1 MKKLKQICKCPECG
15 KIVSAKIPKGGDG
28 SMWVP
33 VWHKDNERK
42 VGSFVKP
49 HDRFKNAALFLCGY
63 LSYPNERIDE
73 VASIIRRY
81 AALNEPY
88 ELCTCQ
94 KCNQVVELEFYE
106 GDDEE
111 CSHPHY
117 HCPNSNCRANYYDKS
132 GKERCEEL
140 DEHYKDI
147 EERYREQLEDSWD
160 AAEW

>member
-1 MKKLKQICKCPECG
+1 M
-15 KIVSAKIPKGGDG
+15 ST
-28 SMWVP
+28 
-33 VWHKDNERK
+33 KDEGLTSSPNSTK
-42 VGSFVKP
+42 PNVVGSLVNP

-94 KCNQVVELEFYE
+94 KCKQVVELQFYE

-111 CSHPHY
+111 CSYPHY

-132 GKERCEEL
+132 GKERWEEL

>member
-1 MKKLKQICKCPECG
+1 MNKKQIADS
-15 KIVSAKIPKGGDG
+15 SAQNSSKPH
-28 SMWVP
+28 V
-33 VWHKDNERK
+33 
-42 VGSFVKP
+42 VGSLVNP

-63 LSYPNERIDE
+63 LSYPEERVDE
-73 VASIIRRY
+73 VASTIRRY

-94 KCNQVVELEFYE
+94 KCNQVVELQFYE

-111 CSHPHY
+111 CSYPHY

-132 GKERCEEL
+132 GKERWEEL

>member
-1 MKKLKQICKCPECG
+1 MFKNLQKMSTEFPDWYQAELNSTADDTSSSQTI
-15 KIVSAKIPKGGDG
+15 AKPN
-28 SMWVP
+28 V
-33 VWHKDNERK
+33 
-42 VGSFVKP
+42 VGSLVNP

-94 KCNQVVELEFYE
+94 KCKQVVELQFYE

-111 CSHPHY
+111 CSYPHY

-132 GKERCEEL
+132 GKERWEEL